1 MKALECNGFVTPRDY
16 TFFCRFNILK
26 GRYYRVKTIAAAVIL
41 VAVCLLLLLCG
52 LAYRQKVLF
61 VAAGII
67 LLCTLM
73 FAYVMSVNV
82 RNICNSKAKTVRARQ
97 HTVFG
102 KNGIVF
108 ELIFDKT
115 PEENEYSEIFFDE
128 IDCIYD
134 GPKAIYIYIEK
145 RSVLVL
151 PKRNL
156 NMSPAEARG
165 FLKKY
170 VPAQRLVL
178 CV

>member
-16 TFFCRFNILK
+16 TLYCRFNILK
-26 GRYYRVKTIAAAVIL
+26 GRFYRVKAIAAAVIL
-41 VAVCLLLLLCG
+41 VAACLLLVLFG
-52 LAYRQKVLF
+52 LAYGIKELF
-61 VAAGII
+61 VVAGII
-67 LLCTLM
+67 LLCALM

-82 RNICNSKAKTVRARQ
+82 KNTCNGKAKIVRAKQR
-97 HTVFG
+97 TVFG
-102 KNGIVF
+102 KNGMVF
-108 ELIFDKT
+108 ELLFDKT

-128 IDCIYD
+128 IDRIYD
-134 GPKAIYIYIEK
+134 GPKAIYVYIDK

-156 NMSPAEARG
+156 NMSPAEVRG

-170 VPAQRLVL
+170 VPAQKLVI

>member
-16 TFFCRFNILK
+16 TLYCRFNILK
-26 GRYYRVKTIAAAVIL
+26 GRLYRVKTISLAVLL
-41 VAVCLLLLLCG
+41 VAVCLLLAICG
-52 LAYRQKVLF
+52 LAYSRKALF
-61 VAAGII
+61 VVAGII
-67 LLCTLM
+67 LLCALM

-82 RNICNSKAKTVRARQ
+82 KNICNSKAKIVRATQ

-102 KNGIVF
+102 KNGVIF
-108 ELIFDKT
+108 ELLFEKT
-115 PEENEYSEIFFDE
+115 PDENEYSEIFFDE

-156 NMSPAEARG
+156 NMSPAEARE

-170 VPAQRLVL
+170 VPAQKLVI